1 MAQQQRQTTGWGLG
15 DVILWFFVGQAS
27 ALLVGG
33 LLLSALGYGVGDRFP
48 LWLVALL
55 QLPLWAGYL
64 GGPILVTRVKGQGP
78 IRELGARLEAG
89 DVLPGLALGVALQLA
104 VIPLLYNLVILR
116 LVDGDLSG
124 PARDLIDRATDP
136 VGVVL
141 LVLIAGVGAPLIE
154 ELFFRGFLLRAL
166 LRHMGPV
173 PAVLVSSVVFAA
185 VHRQPLQFPALLVFG
200 LVAGWL
206 TVRTGRLGPAWAA
219 HIAFNLVTI
228 VLLLAV

>member
-1 MAQQQRQTTGWGLG
+1 VAQQQRQSTGWGLG
-15 DVILWFFVGQAS
+15 DVVLWFFVGQA
-27 ALLVGG
+27 AAVLVGG
-33 LLLSALGYGVGDRFP
+33 ILLGIFGYGPGERLP
-48 LWLVALL
+48 LWLVAVL

-64 GGPILVTRVKGQGP
+64 GGPVLVTRAKGQGP
-78 IRELGARLEAG
+78 VRDLGARIEAG

-104 VIPLLYNLVILR
+104 VIPLLYHLVILR

-124 PARDLIDRATDP
+124 PARDLIERADDP

-154 ELFFRGFLLRAL
+154 ELFFRGFLLRGL
-166 LRHMGPV
+166 LRRMGPV

-219 HIAFNLVTI
+219 HVAFNVVTI
-228 VLLLAV
+228 VLLLSF